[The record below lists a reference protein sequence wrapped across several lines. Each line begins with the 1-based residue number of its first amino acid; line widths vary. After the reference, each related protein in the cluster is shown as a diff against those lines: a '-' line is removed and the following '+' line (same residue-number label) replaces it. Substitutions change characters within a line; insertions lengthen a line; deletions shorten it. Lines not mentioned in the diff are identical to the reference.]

1 MDLPQGNLL
10 HANLLLARHGES
22 ETNASNAFSGR
33 ANPELTP
40 KGIEQAKQ
48 AGLKLTA
55 LDLKPDRVFTS
66 EMRRCQQTTRLI
78 LDAAQC
84 GELTITCNHALNERD
99 YGLLTGMDKT
109 LAAEKFGKE
118 QVQRWRRS
126 YYETPP
132 DGESLQDTAARVLA
146 YYVRVILPATLG
158 GGTTL
163 IVSHGNT
170 LRSLIMAL
178 DGMSAEEVEDFD
190 ISTGSIHHYKLTQA
204 STIIAHDLL
213 T

>member
-1 MDLPQGNLL
+1 MADML

-40 KGIEQAKQ
+40 RGIEQAKQ
-48 AGLKLTA
+48 AGLKLAT
-55 LDLKPDRVFTS
+55 LGLKPDRVFTS
-66 EMRRCQQTTRLI
+66 EMRRCQQTTRLV
-78 LDAAQC
+78 LDAADC

-99 YGLLTGMDKT
+99 YGLLTGMDKN

-126 YYETPP
+126 YAEAPP

-146 YYVRVILPATLG
+146 YYVRIVLPAILT

-178 DGMSAEEVEDFD
+178 DGMSAEEVEGFD
-190 ISTGSIHHYKLTQA
+190 ISTGSIHHYRLAQD
-204 STIIAHDLL
+204 STILAHDLL